1 MLIYLRS
8 KKIEMYII
16 EKDQMQ
22 EFATDMKAIYQC
34 FVYYLGPSDHTPTK
48 SQAVPRGHS
57 SLILD
62 SPPMPSNSALEEK
75 CQRK

>member
-34 FVYYLGPSDHTPTK
+34 FVYYLGPSDHTPQK
-48 SQAVPRGHS
+48 AKLSQKAIPPS
-57 SLILD
+57 FLIHHQ
-62 SPPMPSNSALEEK
+62 
-75 CQRK
+75 CQVTVL